1 MERLR
6 DSKALV
12 IFRNAVGLRRDIYRL
27 RASPR
32 WPSLELRNFRGCM
45 GCFVWL
51 TTSMLGA
58 ACQTIGGAAKLGN
71 GTQASRN
78 TSITIS
84 SLNSMTP
91 QDCPTGS
98 GTVATV
104 ECRNYIVGKWIA
116 ESEEKCSDYIQLLT
130 AQTAS
135 ANLGFGLVSGLL
147 SGMSTIFTHL
157 SVVKPLAGAGSIASE
172 ARAEY
177 GSDVL
182 AKQTVGAIAGAIRV
196 RRNQDRLIIAKD
208 LNQSRDAKGNPLSD
222 GERMALYPLSMAAA
236 DVQLF
241 HADCSLS
248 GGLDQLTRSNQ
259 IAQAQNDEAVQTS
272 SSPTKSQSAT
282 SSSHDPTE
290 SSAAVPH

>member
-1 MERLR
+1 
-6 DSKALV
+6 
-12 IFRNAVGLRRDIYRL
+12 
-27 RASPR
+27 
-32 WPSLELRNFRGCM
+32 M